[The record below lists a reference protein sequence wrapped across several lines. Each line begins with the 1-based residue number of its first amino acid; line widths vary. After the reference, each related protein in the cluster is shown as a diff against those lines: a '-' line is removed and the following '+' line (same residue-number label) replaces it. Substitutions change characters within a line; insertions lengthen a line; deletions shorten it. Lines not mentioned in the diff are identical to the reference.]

1 MSARSATGDRG
12 EETARVQ
19 GIYDR
24 FAPRYDTVITLA
36 ERLLFRGGRRWVT
49 ARTRGQ
55 VLEVAIGT
63 GRNLGL
69 FARDVQL
76 TGVELSP
83 GMLARAQERAAA
95 LDVKADLR
103 RGDAQ
108 ALDFPDESFD
118 TVVATLA
125 LCSIPN
131 DGAAVREM
139 ARVLRPGGR
148 LVLLEH
154 VASPLR
160 PIRAVQAALDP
171 LLVRIGG
178 DHVLRR
184 PEIAVREAGLVV
196 EELHRSVL
204 GIALRLAAR
213 KPR

>member
-1 MSARSATGDRG
+1 MQA
-12 EETARVQ
+12 
-19 GIYDR
+19 IYDR
-24 FAPRYDTVITLA
+24 FAPRYDTLITLA
-36 ERLLFRGGRRWVT
+36 ERLLFQGGRVWAASR
-49 ARTRGQ
+49 ASGK

-83 GMLARAQERAAA
+83 GMLARAQERVAA
-95 LDVKADLR
+95 LGMKADLR

-108 ALDFPDESFD
+108 ALDFPDDSFD

-125 LCSIPN
+125 LCSIP
-131 DGAAVREM
+131 DDRAAVREM

-160 PIRAVQAALDP
+160 PVRAVQAALNP

-178 DHVLRR
+178 DHVLRQ
-184 PEIAVREAGLVV
+184 PEIAVQEAGLVID
-196 EELHRSVL
+196 ELHRSVL
-204 GIALRLAAR
+204 GIALRLTAR

>member
-1 MSARSATGDRG
+1 MQA
-12 EETARVQ
+12 
-19 GIYDR
+19 IYDR
-24 FAPRYDTVITLA
+24 FAPRYDTLIPLA
-36 ERLLFRGGRRWVT
+36 ERLLFQGGRVWAASR
-49 ARTRGQ
+49 ASGK

-83 GMLARAQERAAA
+83 GMLARAQERVAA
-95 LDVKADLR
+95 LGMKADLR

-108 ALDFPDESFD
+108 ALDFPDDSFD

-125 LCSIPN
+125 LCSIP
-131 DGAAVREM
+131 DDRAAVREM

-160 PIRAVQAALDP
+160 PVRAVQAALNP

-184 PEIAVREAGLVV
+184 PEIAVQEAGLVID
-196 EELHRSVL
+196 ELHRSVL
-204 GIALRLAAR
+204 GIALRLTAR